1 MSIIVQKF
9 GGSSVADSHHI
20 FNVAKKIIP
29 FYKKGY
35 DVIVVVSAQG
45 DTTDKLVNM
54 AVEINAQ
61 ASKREMDVLL
71 SAGEQISA
79 SLLAMAIQNLGFPAK
94 SLLGWQAGFQT
105 DSVHSN
111 AKIQKIITDR
121 IKSEIKQKNIVI
133 VAGFQGVDSLND
145 ITTLGRGGS
154 DTSAVAIAG
163 EIKADVCKIY
173 TDVDGVYTADPRLV
187 PSARKLDSISYE
199 EMFKLS
205 SLGSQVLKDV
215 SIKTA
220 QKYGVE
226 LEVLSSLKNE
236 AKGTIVKANTVKKG
250 NSISGIAT
258 EKNLVKVSIVGIEDM
273 FKFKKEIISKL
284 EEKNLI
290 KEPNLKSTSK
300 LNPQSY
306 EFLVEE
312 SSLQE
317 VLSFI
322 EKNPLPDK
330 NNFEISY
337 TKDKCKISVV
347 NLEES
352 YNLNI
357 ASIIFEALHE
367 INVNIEMT
375 ACDNDHVSV
384 VLKSNDLYRA
394 INLIHNKLYEEDY
407 LL

>member
-29 FYKKGY
+29 FYQNGY

-54 AVEINAQ
+54 ASKINPQ
-61 ASKREMDVLL
+61 ASKRELDVLL
-71 SAGEQISA
+71 SAGEQISS
-79 SLLAMAIQNLGFPAK
+79 SLLAMAIQSLGFPAK
-94 SLLGWQAGFQT
+94 SLLGWQAGFKT
-105 DSVHSN
+105 DSVHSS
-111 AKIQKIITDR
+111 AKVEKIITDR
-121 IKSEIKQKNIVI
+121 IKFEIKQKNIVI
-133 VAGFQGVDSLND
+133 VAGFQGVNSLND

-163 EIKADVCKIY
+163 ELKADICKIY

-205 SLGSQVLKDV
+205 SLGSQVLNDV

-226 LEVLSSLKNE
+226 LEVLSSLKNNS
-236 AKGTIVKANTVKKG
+236 KGTVVKAYTITKR

-258 EKNLVKVSIVGIEDM
+258 EKNLVKVSIGGIEDM
-273 FKFKKEIISKL
+273 FKFKKETISKL
-284 EEKNLI
+284 IEKNLI
-290 KEPNLKSTSK
+290 KEPELKSTSK
-300 LNPQSY
+300 LNSQTY
-306 EFLVEE
+306 DFLAEE

-317 VLSFI
+317 VLNFMK
-322 EKNPLPDK
+322 KNPLSR
-330 NNFEISY
+330 NENFEVSY
-337 TKDKCKISVV
+337 FKDKSKISVV

-384 VLKSNDLYRA
+384 VIKSTDLYRSV
-394 INLIHNKLYEEDY
+394 NLIHNKLFEEDY

>member
-9 GGSSVADSHHI
+9 GGSSVADTHHI
-20 FNVAKKIIP
+20 FNVAKKIVP
-29 FYKKGY
+29 FYQEGY

-45 DTTDKLVNM
+45 DTTDKLVNL
-54 AVEINAQ
+54 AREINSQ

-71 SAGEQISA
+71 SSGEQISS
-79 SLLAMAIQNLGFPAK
+79 SLLAMAIQSLGFPAK
-94 SLLGWQAGFQT
+94 SLLGWQAGFKT
-105 DSVHSN
+105 DSVHSS

-121 IKSEIKQKNIVI
+121 IKLEIKQKNIVI
-133 VAGFQGVDSLND
+133 VAGFQGVNSLND

-205 SLGSQVLKDV
+205 SLGSQVLNDV

-226 LEVLSSLKNE
+226 LEVLSSMKNNS
-236 AKGTIVKANTVKKG
+236 KGTIVKAEEISKG

-258 EKNLVKVSIVGIEDM
+258 EKNLVKISISGIEDVC
-273 FKFKKEIISKL
+273 KFKKEIISQL
-284 EEKNLI
+284 TEKNLI
-290 KEPNLKSTSK
+290 KEPELKSISK
-300 LNPQSY
+300 LNLQTY
-306 EFLVEE
+306 DFLTEE
-312 SSLQE
+312 NSLQE
-317 VLSFI
+317 VISFI
-322 EKNPLPDK
+322 EKNPLFTND
-330 NNFEISY
+330 NFEVSY
-337 TKDKCKISVV
+337 FKDKCKISVV

-357 ASIIFEALHE
+357 ASVIFEALHE

-375 ACDNDHVSV
+375 TCDKYHVSV
-384 VLKSNDLYRA
+384 VIKSTDLYNS
-394 INLIHNKLYEEDY
+394 INIIHNKLFEEDY
-407 LL
+407 LF